1 MGFSKMNNDHS
12 SYGDPLNFS
21 SIELPGQSW
30 FSINGTWATLNDGG
44 QLMDRHG
51 FLIDDNGRQLTD
63 SDGNYIKVKDREVK
77 K

>member
-1 MGFSKMNNDHS
+1 
-12 SYGDPLNFS
+12 
-21 SIELPGQSW
+21 
-30 FSINGTWATLNDGG
+30 
-44 QLMDRHG
+44 MDRHG